1 MSAINQMLLD
11 LEKRRASGAEVQALP
26 SHVRALPEGETET
39 GLWLVG
45 GGALAL
51 LAVAAGAWALLTGLD
66 VTRSQAPAGMAA
78 AGVPEITIEKVLAAS
93 AAGTPD
99 VRPREDADGA
109 VVPPPVSRMSLEL
122 STLPVTVEPPPP
134 PQSAHA
140 QPGAQQ
146 APIPAARVLARAAGE
161 PSARSEA
168 PARAPAETA
177 RREEPAAAAT
187 RAEPA
192 KTAMVAK
199 PAPAQPA
206 AKTEIEKQVKQP
218 TPREL
223 AENEYRRA
231 TALLHQGRT
240 AEAQEQFQA
249 ALSALPAHHGARQA
263 LVGLYVESKR
273 FAEAERL
280 LHEGVRLAPEQ
291 TGFATTLARLQV
303 DRGDNA
309 GAIETLRR
317 GLPHAHASADYLAF
331 LAALLQR
338 QGRHEEAVEQF
349 QVALRQKPG
358 TGVWLLGLG
367 MSLQALNR
375 NAEAQET
382 YRRARSTNTL
392 SAELQTFADQRL
404 RQLQ

>member
-1 MSAINQMLLD
+1 MSAINQKLLD

-39 GLWLVG
+39 SLWLVG

-51 LAVAAGAWALLTGLD
+51 LAVAAGAWALLNGLD
-66 VTRSQAPAGMAA
+66 ATRSQAPAGMAA

-93 AAGTPD
+93 AAGTAD
-99 VRPREDADGA
+99 VRPQDADGA

-122 STLPVTVEPPPP
+122 STLPVAVEPPPP
-134 PQSAHA
+134 PQGARA
-140 QPGAQQ
+140 QPVAQQ

-161 PSARSEA
+161 PSARTEA

-240 AEAQEQFQA
+240 AEAQEQFHA
-249 ALSALPAHHGARQA
+249 ALSALPGHHGARQA

-331 LAALLQR
+331 LGALLQR

-349 QVALRQKPG
+349 QAALRQKPG